1 MEQKEKQVLASLI
14 ATILIIFFYSLYI
27 YNRYIED
34 DPEILNNFRFWGKTF
49 LVLIPISIIVQIVIH
64 ILFAIVNKIVTNED
78 PVDKEDERDKLIELK
93 SVRVSHWTF
102 TIGFMLAMGSLALG
116 LQPWI
121 MFVIL
126 IASGFLSEIVS
137 GSVKI
142 YYYRK
147 GV

>member
-1 MEQKEKQVLASLI
+1 MEQKEKQVLASLL
-14 ATILIIFFYSLYI
+14 ATILIITFYSLYV
-27 YNRYIED
+27 YNRYIEN

-49 LVLIPISIIVQIVIH
+49 LVLIPVSIIVQIVIH
-64 ILFAIVNKIVTNED
+64 ILFAIVNKIITNED
-78 PVDKEDERDKLIELK
+78 PSDKEDERDKLIELK
-93 SVRVSHWTF
+93 SVRVSHWVF
-102 TIGFMLAMGSLALG
+102 TTGFMLAMGSLALG
-116 LQPWI
+116 LEPWA

-126 IASGFLSEIVS
+126 IASGFVAEVVS

>member
-14 ATILIIFFYSLYI
+14 ATILIIFFYSLYV

-49 LVLIPISIIVQIVIH
+49 LVLIPVSIIVQIVIH
-64 ILFAIVNKIVTNED
+64 ILFAIVNKIITDED
-78 PVDKEDERDKLIELK
+78 PADKEDERDRLIELK

-102 TIGFMLAMGSLALG
+102 TTGFMLAMGSLALG
-116 LQPWI
+116 LQPWV

-126 IASGFLSEIVS
+126 IASGFISEVVS